1 MVYLSSKKIDVLTNK
16 YFLMKIIGTG
26 SAHPKCCVTNAML
39 EQFLD
44 TTDEWITER
53 TGIKERLVISSEK
66 LEDMAVAAAN
76 KALEDANLTAKDIDF
91 IICSNVVNEY
101 VTPALSCIIQGKIGA
116 TCPTLDINA
125 ACAGFIFAM
134 DMAEDKIRC
143 KKAKNI
149 LIVCAEEPSRM
160 VSWQNRSTSVLFGD
174 GAGAA
179 VVTEGDEL
187 KAISLTT
194 SSLTDVLY
202 YQRKLEPTPY
212 IDKEENFEPL
222 VMNGREVFK
231 YAVKN
236 SCRDIRKLLNET
248 GLQAEDIK
256 YYVLHQANLR
266 IIDSIRRFLN
276 VDEERIPHNIER
288 YGNISSAALPA
299 LLDELNRAGKL
310 QKGDKLVFSAFGAGF
325 TTGACVIEWAK

>member
-1 MVYLSSKKIDVLTNK
+1 
-16 YFLMKIIGTG
+16 MKIIGTG
-26 SAHPKCCVTNAML
+26 SAHPKCAVTNQML
-39 EQFLD
+39 EQFLE

-53 TGIKERLVISSEK
+53 TGIKERCVISSEK
-66 LEDMAVAAAN
+66 LEDLAVIAAN
-76 KALEDANLTAKDIDF
+76 KALEDAGLTAADIDF

-101 VTPALSCIIQGKIGA
+101 VTPALSCIIQGKLGA
-116 TCPTLDINA
+116 TCPTVDINA

-134 DMAEDKIRC
+134 DMAEDKIQC

-160 VSWQNRSTSVLFGD
+160 VSWQNRSTCVLFGD

-187 KAISLTT
+187 KAIRLTT

-202 YQRKLEPTPY
+202 YQRQLEPTPY
-212 IDKEENFEPL
+212 IDKEEIFEPL
-222 VMNGREVFK
+222 VMRGREVFK
-231 YAVKN
+231 HAVTN
-236 SCRDIRKLLNET
+236 SCRDIRKLLNQT
-248 GLQAEDIK
+248 GLEASDIK
-256 YYVLHQANLR
+256 YYVLHQANHR
-266 IIDSIRRFLN
+266 IIESIRGFLG
-276 VDEERIPHNIER
+276 VEEEKVPHNVER

-310 QKGDKLVFSAFGAGF
+310 HKGDKLVFSAFGAGF

>member
-1 MVYLSSKKIDVLTNK
+1 
-16 YFLMKIIGTG
+16 MKIIGTG
-26 SAHPKCCVTNAML
+26 SAHPKCAVSNEML
-39 EQFLD
+39 ERFLE

-53 TGIKERLVISSEK
+53 TGIKERCVISSEK
-66 LEDMAVAAAN
+66 LEDMAVEAAN
-76 KALEDANLTAKDIDF
+76 KALEDAGLTVADIDF

-101 VTPALSCIIQGKIGA
+101 VTPALSCIIQGKLGA
-116 TCPTLDINA
+116 KCPTLDINA
-125 ACAGFIFAM
+125 ACAGFIYAM
-134 DMAEDKIRC
+134 DMADDKLRS

-160 VSWQNRSTSVLFGD
+160 VSWQNRSTCVLFGD

-187 KAISLTT
+187 KAIRLTT
-194 SSLTDVLY
+194 ESMTDVLY

-222 VMNGREVFK
+222 VMRGREVFK
-231 YAVKN
+231 HAVSN
-236 SCRDIRKLLNET
+236 SNKDIKILLDET
-248 GLQAEDIK
+248 GLSVDDIK
-256 YYVLHQANLR
+256 YFVLHQANRR
-266 IIDSIRRFLN
+266 IIDAIRNFLG
-276 VDEERIPHNIER
+276 VEEERVPHNVER

-325 TTGACVIEWAK
+325 TTGACIIEWAK

>member
-1 MVYLSSKKIDVLTNK
+1 
-16 YFLMKIIGTG
+16 MKIIGTG
-26 SAHPKCCVTNAML
+26 SAHPKCCVTNSML
-39 EQFLD
+39 EQFLE
-44 TTDEWITER
+44 TSDEWITER

-66 LEDMAVAAAN
+66 LEDMAVIAAN

-160 VSWQNRSTSVLFGD
+160 VSWENRSTSVLFGD

-187 KAISLTT
+187 KAIRLTT

-202 YQRKLEPTPY
+202 YQRRLEPTPY

-222 VMNGREVFK
+222 VMKGRDVFK
-231 YAVKN
+231 HAVTN
-236 SCRDIRKLLNET
+236 SCRDIRKLLDET

-266 IIDSIRRFLN
+266 IIDSIRRFLG
-276 VDEERIPHNIER
+276 VDEERVPHNVER

-299 LLDELNRAGKL
+299 LLDELNRGGKL

>member
-1 MVYLSSKKIDVLTNK
+1 
-16 YFLMKIIGTG
+16 
-26 SAHPKCCVTNAML
+26 ML
-39 EQFLD
+39 EQFLE

-66 LEDMAVAAAN
+66 LEDLAVIAAN
-76 KALEDANLTAKDIDF
+76 KALEDANLTAADIDY

-101 VTPALSCIIQGKIGA
+101 VTPALSCIIQGKLGA
-116 TCPTLDINA
+116 TCPTVDINA
-125 ACAGFIFAM
+125 ACAGFLFAL
-134 DMAEDKIRC
+134 DMADDKINA

-187 KAISLTT
+187 KAIRLTT
-194 SSLTDVLY
+194 SSLAEVLY

-212 IDKEENFEPL
+212 ITKEENFEPL
-222 VMNGREVFK
+222 VMRGREVFK
-231 YAVKN
+231 HAVTS
-236 SCRDIRKLLNET
+236 SCRDIRKLLNQT

-256 YYVLHQANLR
+256 YYVLHQANRR
-266 IIDSIRRFLN
+266 IIDSIRNFLG
-276 VDEERIPHNIER
+276 VDEERVPHNVER

>member
-1 MVYLSSKKIDVLTNK
+1 
-16 YFLMKIIGTG
+16 
-26 SAHPKCCVTNAML
+26 ML
-39 EQFLD
+39 EQFLE
-44 TTDEWITER
+44 TSDEWITER

-66 LEDMAVAAAN
+66 LEDLAVIAAN
-76 KALEDANLTAKDIDF
+76 KALEDANLKASDIDY

-101 VTPALSCIIQGKIGA
+101 VTPALSCIIQGKLGA
-116 TCPTLDINA
+116 TCPTVDINA
-125 ACAGFIFAM
+125 ACAGFLFAL
-134 DMAEDKIRC
+134 DMADDKLNA

-179 VVTEGDEL
+179 VVTEGDAL
-187 KAISLTT
+187 KAIRLTT
-194 SSLTDVLY
+194 SSLTEVLY

-212 IDKEENFEPL
+212 ISKEENFEPL
-222 VMNGREVFK
+222 VMKGREVFK
-231 YAVKN
+231 HAVTS
-236 SCRDIRKLLNET
+236 SCRDIRKLLNQT
-248 GLQAEDIK
+248 GLEPDDVK

-266 IIDSIRRFLN
+266 IIESIRNFLGVDKERVPHN
-276 VDEERIPHNIER
+276 VDR

-325 TTGACVIEWAK
+325 TTGACIIEWAK

>member
-1 MVYLSSKKIDVLTNK
+1 MSSKKIDVLTNK

>member
-1 MVYLSSKKIDVLTNK
+1 
-16 YFLMKIIGTG
+16 MKIIGTG
-26 SAHPKCCVTNAML
+26 SAHPTCKVTNEML
-39 EQFLD
+39 EQFLE

-66 LEDMAVAAAN
+66 LEDLAVIAAN
-76 KALEDANLTAKDIDF
+76 KALEDANLTAADIDY

-101 VTPALSCIIQGKIGA
+101 VTPALSCIIQGKLGA
-116 TCPTLDINA
+116 TCPTVDINA
-125 ACAGFIFAM
+125 ACAGFLFAL
-134 DMAEDKIRC
+134 DMADDKINA

-187 KAISLTT
+187 KAIRLTT
-194 SSLTDVLY
+194 ASLAEVLY

-212 IDKEENFEPL
+212 ITKEENFEPL
-222 VMNGREVFK
+222 VMRGREVFK
-231 YAVKN
+231 HAVTS
-236 SCRDIRKLLNET
+236 SCRDIRKLLNQT
-248 GLQAEDIK
+248 GLQPEDIK
-256 YYVLHQANLR
+256 YYVLHQANRR
-266 IIDSIRRFLN
+266 IIDSIRNFLG
-276 VDEERIPHNIER
+276 VDEERVPHNVER

>member
-1 MVYLSSKKIDVLTNK
+1 
-16 YFLMKIIGTG
+16 
-26 SAHPKCCVTNAML
+26 ML

-134 DMAEDKIRC
+134 DMAEDKLRC

-266 IIDSIRRFLN
+266 IIESIRRFLN

>member
-1 MVYLSSKKIDVLTNK
+1 
-16 YFLMKIIGTG
+16 
-26 SAHPKCCVTNAML
+26 ML
-39 EQFLD
+39 EQFLE

>member
-1 MVYLSSKKIDVLTNK
+1 
-16 YFLMKIIGTG
+16 MKIIGTG

-134 DMAEDKIRC
+134 DMAEDKLRC

>member
-1 MVYLSSKKIDVLTNK
+1 
-16 YFLMKIIGTG
+16 MKIIGTG
-26 SAHPKCCVTNAML
+26 SAHPKCAVTNEML

-53 TGIKERLVISSEK
+53 TGIKERCVISSEK
-66 LEDMAVAAAN
+66 LEDLAVIAAN
-76 KALEDANLTAKDIDF
+76 KALEDAGLTAADIDF

-116 TCPTLDINA
+116 TCPTVDINA

-134 DMAEDKIRC
+134 DIAEDKIQC

-160 VSWQNRSTSVLFGD
+160 VSWQNRSTCVLFGD

-187 KAISLTT
+187 KAIRLTT

-202 YQRKLEPTPY
+202 YQRRLEPTPY

-222 VMNGREVFK
+222 VMRGREVFK
-231 YAVKN
+231 HAVTN
-236 SCRDIRKLLNET
+236 SCRDIRKLLMQT
-248 GLQAEDIK
+248 GLEASDIK
-256 YYVLHQANLR
+256 YYVLHQANHR
-266 IIDSIRRFLN
+266 IIESIRGFLG
-276 VDEERIPHNIER
+276 VEEERVPHNVER

-310 QKGDKLVFSAFGAGF
+310 HKGDKLVFSAFGAGF
-325 TTGACVIEWAK
+325 TTGGCVIEWAK

>member
-1 MVYLSSKKIDVLTNK
+1 
-16 YFLMKIIGTG
+16 MKIIGTG
-26 SAHPKCCVTNAML
+26 SAHPTCKVTNTML
-39 EQFLD
+39 EQFLE
-44 TTDEWITER
+44 TSDEWITER

-66 LEDMAVAAAN
+66 LEDLAVIAAN
-76 KALEDANLTAKDIDF
+76 KALEDANLKASDIDY

-101 VTPALSCIIQGKIGA
+101 VTPALSCIIQGKLGA
-116 TCPTLDINA
+116 TCPTVDINA
-125 ACAGFIFAM
+125 ACAGFLFAL
-134 DMAEDKIRC
+134 DMADDKLNA

-179 VVTEGDEL
+179 VVTEGDAL
-187 KAISLTT
+187 KAIRLTT
-194 SSLTDVLY
+194 SSLAEVLY

-212 IDKEENFEPL
+212 ITKEENFEPL
-222 VMNGREVFK
+222 VMKGREVFK
-231 YAVKN
+231 HAVTS
-236 SCRDIRKLLNET
+236 SCRDIRKLLNQT
-248 GLQAEDIK
+248 GLEPEDVK

-266 IIDSIRRFLN
+266 IIESIRNFLGVDKERVPHN
-276 VDEERIPHNIER
+276 VDR

>member
-1 MVYLSSKKIDVLTNK
+1 
-16 YFLMKIIGTG
+16 MKIIGTG
-26 SAHPKCCVTNAML
+26 SAHPQCAVTNEML

-53 TGIKERLVISSEK
+53 TGIKERRVISSEK
-66 LEDMAVAAAN
+66 LEDLAVIAAN
-76 KALEDANLTAKDIDF
+76 KALEDAGLTAADIDF

-134 DMAEDKIRC
+134 DMAEDKLKC

-160 VSWQNRSTSVLFGD
+160 VSWQNRSTCVLFGD

-187 KAISLTT
+187 KAIRLTT
-194 SSLTDVLY
+194 SSLTEVLY
-202 YQRKLEPTPY
+202 YQRALEPTPY
-212 IDKEENFEPL
+212 INKEENYEPL
-222 VMNGREVFK
+222 VMRGREVFK
-231 YAVKN
+231 HAVTN
-236 SCRDIRKLLNET
+236 SCRDIRKLLNQT
-248 GLQAEDIK
+248 GLEASDIK
-256 YYVLHQANLR
+256 YFVLHQANHR
-266 IIDSIRRFLN
+266 IIESIRGFLG
-276 VDEERIPHNIER
+276 VEEERVPHNVER

-299 LLDELNRAGKL
+299 LLDELNREGKL

>member
-1 MVYLSSKKIDVLTNK
+1 
-16 YFLMKIIGTG
+16 MKIIGTG

-44 TTDEWITER
+44 TSDEWITER

-134 DMAEDKIRC
+134 DMAEDKLRC

>member
-1 MVYLSSKKIDVLTNK
+1 
-16 YFLMKIIGTG
+16 MKIIGTG